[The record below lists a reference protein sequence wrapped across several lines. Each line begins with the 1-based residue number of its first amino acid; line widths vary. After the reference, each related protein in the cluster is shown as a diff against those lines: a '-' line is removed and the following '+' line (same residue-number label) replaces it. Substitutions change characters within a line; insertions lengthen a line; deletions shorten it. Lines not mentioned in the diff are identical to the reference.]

1 MLSLL
6 HKKQI
11 TISMNG
17 WIDWASEIR
26 KFHYAKET
34 SNITIAD
41 VKGQPKAIEALTVG
55 SIKSLKE
62 FEDAQTDK
70 PLHN

>member
-1 MLSLL
+1 MER
-6 HKKQI
+6 
-11 TISMNG
+11 

-26 KFHYAKET
+26 KFHYAN
-34 SNITIAD
+34 SVSDITIAD

-55 SIKSLKE
+55 SIKSIKD
-62 FEDAQTDK
+62 FEDAKTDK

>member
-1 MLSLL
+1 
-6 HKKQI
+6 
-11 TISMNG
+11 MNG

-26 KFHYAKET
+26 KFHYAKTT

-41 VKGQPKAIEALTVG
+41 VKGQPEALRALTVG
-55 SIKSLKE
+55 NWEQATEAVKSLFKAKA
-62 FEDAQTDK
+62 DAKTDK